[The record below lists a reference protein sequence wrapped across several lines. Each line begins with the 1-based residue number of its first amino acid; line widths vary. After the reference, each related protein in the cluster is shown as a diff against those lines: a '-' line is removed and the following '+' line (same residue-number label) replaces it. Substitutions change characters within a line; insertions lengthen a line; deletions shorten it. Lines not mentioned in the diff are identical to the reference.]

1 MDSERIACVL
11 IEEFSLEMFYQKEL
25 SPAEQP
31 LALTEEDRKSAPIV
45 AMNQAATEHGVLI
58 NSTVPQAHAVCSDLI
73 VKVRN
78 TEKETRESQRLLKAL
93 QTIGPFAEKGADST
107 GGALILFMEV
117 NGLMRLHQSETV
129 IAKKVV
135 ALVES
140 LGYPVKVSVADNK
153 FIAKIAAE
161 TSDDNCFTIVS
172 KDAGGAFI
180 ESLDIERLAL
190 SSDTL
195 ETLRDLGLKTIGR
208 LAEFPANEIA
218 QRFGAEGATL
228 SHLSR
233 GRDPQQLLRVHPKE
247 DLSNEMH
254 LIYRIYN
261 TAAIIYHVQQLLQPL
276 LTCLGQQGY
285 GCSRVRLKLSLENH
299 SEEKLTLSVEKPT
312 LSIRKLSRQL
322 RSQLER
328 LKLPAAVTD
337 LIVTI
342 PRRTITP
349 LPSRQLSFDHHRQQV
364 GSIDNN
370 ITLKDH
376 KFYTVSLNPTLLPE
390 QNFHFSPLDT
400 RRRTKGTNM
409 HDTGTLFSDRFSHP
423 ATVAYCYHNIGGLR
437 LFPLP
442 IETNITTFDG
452 TPVSIEHH
460 RGDRQQIDRRY
471 GPWELSGGWWHGG
484 FDRLYYELHTTD
496 NRRYLFFFDR
506 LRSRWFL
513 HGVFD

>member
-11 IEEFSLEMFYQKEL
+11 LEEFSLEMFYQKEP

-31 LALTEEDRKSAPIV
+31 LALTEEDRKSALIV
-45 AMNQAATEHGVLI
+45 AINQAATEHGVLI
-58 NSTVPQAHAVCSDLI
+58 NSTVPQAHTVCPDLI

-78 TEKETRESQRLLKAL
+78 TEKETSESQKLLKAL

-107 GGALILFMEV
+107 GGALTIFMEV
-117 NGLMRLHQSETV
+117 NGLMRLHKSETV
-129 IAKKVV
+129 ITKKII

-140 LGYPVKVSVADNK
+140 LGYPAKVGVADNK
-153 FIAKIAAE
+153 FIAQIAAE
-161 TSDDNCFTIVS
+161 TSKDNRFTIVS
-172 KDAGGAFI
+172 KGAGSAFI
-180 ESLDIERLAL
+180 ESLDIEHLAL

-195 ETLRDLGLKTIGR
+195 ETLRDLDLKTIGR

-233 GRDPQQLLRVHPKE
+233 GCDPQQFLRVHPKE
-247 DLSNEMH
+247 DMSNEMH
-254 LIYRIYN
+254 LTYRIYN
-261 TAAIIYHVQQLLQPL
+261 TTTIIHHVQQLLQPL

-285 GCSRVRLKLSLENH
+285 ACSRVMLKLSLENH
-299 SEEKLTLSVEKPT
+299 TEKKLTLSVEKPT

-337 LIVTI
+337 LIVII
-342 PRRTITP
+342 PRKTITP
-349 LPSRQLSFDHHRQQV
+349 LPSRQLNFDRRRQV
-364 GSIDNN
+364 GSMDNN

-376 KFYTVSLNPTLLPE
+376 KLYTVSLNPTLLPE
-390 QNFHFSPLDT
+390 QNFHLSPLDT
-400 RRRTKGTNM
+400 RRRIKGTNM
-409 HDTGTLFSDRFSHP
+409 HDTGTLFSDRFSRP

-442 IETNITTFDG
+442 IETNITTVNG

-484 FDRLYYELHTTD
+484 FDRLYYELHTAD

-513 HGVFD
+513 HGIFD

>member
-1 MDSERIACVL
+1 
-11 IEEFSLEMFYQKEL
+11 
-25 SPAEQP
+25 
-31 LALTEEDRKSAPIV
+31 
-45 AMNQAATEHGVLI
+45 
-58 NSTVPQAHAVCSDLI
+58 
-73 VKVRN
+73 
-78 TEKETRESQRLLKAL
+78 
-93 QTIGPFAEKGADST
+93 
-107 GGALILFMEV
+107 MEV
-117 NGLMRLHQSETV
+117 NGLMRLHKSETV

-135 ALVES
+135 ALVEL
-140 LGYPVKVSVADNK
+140 LGYPVKVGVADNK

-161 TSDDNCFTIVS
+161 TSEDNRFTIVS
-172 KDAGGAFI
+172 KGAGGAFI

-233 GRDPQQLLRVHPKE
+233 GRDPQQFLRVHPKE

-254 LIYRIYN
+254 LTYRIYN
-261 TAAIIYHVQQLLQPL
+261 TAAIIHHVEHLLQPL
-276 LTCLGQQGY
+276 LACLGQQGY
-285 GCSRVRLKLSLENH
+285 GCSRVKLKLSLENH
-299 SEEKLTLSVEKPT
+299 TDEKLTLSVEKPT
-312 LSIRKLSRQL
+312 LSIRKLTRQL
-322 RSQLER
+322 RFQLEKV
-328 LKLPAAVTD
+328 KLPSAVTD

-342 PRRTITP
+342 PRKTITP
-349 LPSRQLSFDHHRQQV
+349 LPFRQLNFDHHRQQV
-364 GSIDNN
+364 GFMDNN
-370 ITLKDH
+370 ITLNNCNL
-376 KFYTVSLNPTLLPE
+376 YTVTLIPTLLPE
-390 QNFHFSPLDT
+390 QNFHFAPLDT

-409 HDTGTLFSDRFSHP
+409 HEVGTLFSDRFSHP
-423 ATVAYCYHNIGGLR
+423 ATVAYCYHNIAGLR
-437 LFPLP
+437 LFPSP
-442 IETNITTFDG
+442 IETNITTVNG

-506 LRSRWFL
+506 LSSRWFL
-513 HGVFD
+513 HAVFD

>member
-11 IEEFSLEMFYQKEL
+11 LEEFSLEMFYQKEP

-31 LALTEEDRKSAPIV
+31 LALTEEDRKSALIV
-45 AMNQAATEHGVLI
+45 AINQAATEHGVLI
-58 NSTVPQAHAVCSDLI
+58 NSTVPQAHTVCPDLI

-78 TEKETRESQRLLKAL
+78 TEKETSESQKLLKAL

-107 GGALILFMEV
+107 GGALTIFMEV
-117 NGLMRLHQSETV
+117 NGLMRLHKSETV
-129 IAKKVV
+129 ITKKII

-140 LGYPVKVSVADNK
+140 LGYPAKVGVADNK

-161 TSDDNCFTIVS
+161 TSKDNRFTIVS
-172 KDAGGAFI
+172 KGAGSAFI
-180 ESLDIERLAL
+180 ESLDIEHLAL

-195 ETLRDLGLKTIGR
+195 ETLRDLDLKTIGR

-247 DLSNEMH
+247 DMSNEMH
-254 LIYRIYN
+254 LTYRIYN
-261 TAAIIYHVQQLLQPL
+261 TATIIHHVQQLLQPL

-285 GCSRVRLKLSLENH
+285 ACSRVMLKLSLENH
-299 SEEKLTLSVEKPT
+299 TEKKLTLSVEKPT

-337 LIVTI
+337 LIVII
-342 PRRTITP
+342 PRKTITP
-349 LPSRQLSFDHHRQQV
+349 LPSRQLNFDHHRQV
-364 GSIDNN
+364 GSMDNN

-376 KFYTVSLNPTLLPE
+376 KLYTVSLNPTLLPE
-390 QNFHFSPLDT
+390 QNFHLSPLDT
-400 RRRTKGTNM
+400 RRRIKGTNM
-409 HDTGTLFSDRFSHP
+409 HDTGTLFSDRFSRP
-423 ATVAYCYHNIGGLR
+423 ATVAYYYHNIGGLR

-442 IETNITTFDG
+442 IETNITTVNG

-484 FDRLYYELHTTD
+484 FDRLYYELHTAD

-513 HGVFD
+513 HGIFD